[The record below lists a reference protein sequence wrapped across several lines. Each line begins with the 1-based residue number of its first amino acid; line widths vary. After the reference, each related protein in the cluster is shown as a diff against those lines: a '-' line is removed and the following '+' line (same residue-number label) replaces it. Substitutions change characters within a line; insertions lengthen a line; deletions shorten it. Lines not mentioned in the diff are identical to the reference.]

1 MFKQYLGN
9 YRRHDWK
16 RWAIIVLLY
25 FLNAWMHK
33 KQLGKKCKTKSITAW
48 SLIVNVTY
56 YEIVDMIVQHL
67 AEQW

>member
-1 MFKQYLGN
+1 
-9 YRRHDWK
+9 
-16 RWAIIVLLY
+16 
-25 FLNAWMHK
+25 MHK
-33 KQLGKKCKTKSITAW
+33 KQLGKKCKTKSIIAW